1 MLGWCVSTWIVFN
14 ENAKLN
20 KKFTQK
26 PGLLETVSVL
36 RRFRT
41 PRWCTGC
48 ESQREPTWP
57 SSNWFG
63 KLHVEQIGEHFCT
76 IATSWANRGI
86 SGIYWSACNNSIEQK
101 NKKQDDTK
109 ISIKSF
115 ESKVWIQN
123 QPTNSGLLPIEGE
136 LPKKIRAQCVEWP
149 WTPSDGYRLRSI
161 CRKHFIGIIS
171 SGVEKRF
178 LCWLTGGNCWKF
190 QQQQFW

>member
-1 MLGWCVSTWIVFN
+1 MLDWCVSTWIVFN

-26 PGLLETVSVL
+26 PGLLETFSGL

-41 PRWCTGC
+41 PRWFTGC

-86 SGIYWSACNNSIEQK
+86 SGKYWSACNNSIEQK
-101 NKKQDDTK
+101 TK
-109 ISIKSF
+109 NEITRKSP
-115 ESKVWIQN
+115 SKVLN
-123 QPTNSGLLPIEGE
+123 QKFGLKTSLQIRGCCRSKANCPRRYE
-136 LPKKIRAQCVEWP
+136 LSV
-149 WTPSDGYRLRSI
+149 
-161 CRKHFIGIIS
+161 
-171 SGVEKRF
+171 
-178 LCWLTGGNCWKF
+178 
-190 QQQQFW
+190 